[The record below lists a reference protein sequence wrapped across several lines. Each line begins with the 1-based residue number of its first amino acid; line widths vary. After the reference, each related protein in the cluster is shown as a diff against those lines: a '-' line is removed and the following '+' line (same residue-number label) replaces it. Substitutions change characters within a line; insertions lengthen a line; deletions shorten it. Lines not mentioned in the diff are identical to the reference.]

1 MIFEIHRDE
10 QDDIINKDIQLIRS
24 EHRLHIDVNDD
35 VMNQWFEDIVSE
47 LDSDVVVCMLTLKLV
62 EFQLTFNSKN
72 NISSALLT

>member
-1 MIFEIHRDE
+1 MISEIHRDE
-10 QDDIINKDIQLIRS
+10 QDDIINEDIQLIRS

-72 NISSALLT
+72 NISSALST

>member
-1 MIFEIHRDE
+1 MISEIHRDE
-10 QDDIINKDIQLIRS
+10 QDDIINEDIQLIRS
-24 EHRLHIDVNDD
+24 EHRLHIDVNND

-72 NISSALLT
+72 NISSALST

>member
-1 MIFEIHRDE
+1 MIFEIHWDE
-10 QDDIINKDIQLIRS
+10 QDDIINEDIQLIRS

-72 NISSALLT
+72 NISSALST

>member
-1 MIFEIHRDE
+1 MISEIHRDK
-10 QDDIINKDIQLIRS
+10 QDDIVNEDIQLIRS

-62 EFQLTFNSKN
+62 EFQLMFNSKN
-72 NISSALLT
+72 NISSALST

>member
-10 QDDIINKDIQLIRS
+10 QDDIINEDIQLIRS
-24 EHRLHIDVNDD
+24 EHRLHIDVNND

-62 EFQLTFNSKN
+62 EFQLMFNSKN
-72 NISSALLT
+72 NISSALST

>member
-10 QDDIINKDIQLIRS
+10 QDDIINEDIQLIRS
-24 EHRLHIDVNDD
+24 EHRLHIDVNND

>member
-1 MIFEIHRDE
+1 MISEIHRGE
-10 QDDIINKDIQLIRS
+10 QDDIINEDIQLIRS

-72 NISSALLT
+72 NISSALST

>member
-1 MIFEIHRDE
+1 MISEIHRDE
-10 QDDIINKDIQLIRS
+10 QDDIVNEDIQLIRS

-62 EFQLTFNSKN
+62 EFQLMFNSKN
-72 NISSALLT
+72 NISSALST